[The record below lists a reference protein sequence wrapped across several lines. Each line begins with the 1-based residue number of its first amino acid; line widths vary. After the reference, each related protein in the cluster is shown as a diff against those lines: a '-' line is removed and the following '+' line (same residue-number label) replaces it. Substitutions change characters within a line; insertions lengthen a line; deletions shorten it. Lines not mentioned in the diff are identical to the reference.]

1 MPLKNDLEEE
11 DIADVLRSVL
21 QARRR
26 ASIKLLL
33 ARKRAAP
40 RRTNDGYI
48 RHAQYVVETTTR
60 ERESERNKSDR
71 IDRAHPEDRPAKRRR
86 RAARV
91 FLPSRAIFG

>member
-48 RHAQYVVETTTR
+48 RHAQYVVETTTTRGR
-60 ERESERNKSDR
+60 ERERNKSDA
-71 IDRAHPEDRPAKRRR
+71 DR
-86 RAARV
+86 
-91 FLPSRAIFG
+91 

>member
-11 DIADVLRSVL
+11 DIAYKTRYFEY
-21 QARRR
+21 RPER
-26 ASIKLLL
+26 IKLLL

>member
-40 RRTNDGYI
+40 RRTYDGYI

-60 ERESERNKSDR
+60 ERERERNKSDR
-71 IDRAHPEDRPAKRRR
+71 IDRAHPEDRPPKRRQ
-86 RAARV
+86 RV

>member
-1 MPLKNDLEEE
+1 MPRKNDLEEE
-11 DIADVLRSVL
+11 DIASY
-21 QARRR
+21 ARYFEYRPER
-26 ASIKLLL
+26 IKLLL

-60 ERESERNKSDR
+60 ERESERNKSDV
-71 IDRAHPEDRPAKRRR
+71 IDRAHPEDRPAKRRH

-91 FLPSRAIFG
+91 FLPSRAILG

>member
-11 DIADVLRSVL
+11 DIASY
-21 QARRR
+21 ARYFEYRPER
-26 ASIKLLL
+26 IKLLL

-60 ERESERNKSDR
+60 ERERERSKRDV
-71 IDRAHPEDRPAKRRR
+71 IDRAHPEDRPPKRRSK
-86 RAARV
+86 RV
-91 FLPSRAIFG
+91 FLTSRAIFG